1 MKILIKLV
9 NDPKPLI
16 LDNIGVIAEY
26 VPEDK
31 SIGINFFSDEGTP
44 ESLETVFVSNKDLE
58 YFRKVGD

>member
-1 MKILIKLV
+1 MIKKV
-9 NDPKPLI
+9 NDPQSLI

-31 SIGINFFSDEGTP
+31 CLGVNFFSDEGTP
-44 ESLETVFVSNKDLE
+44 ESLQTIYVSNDELE